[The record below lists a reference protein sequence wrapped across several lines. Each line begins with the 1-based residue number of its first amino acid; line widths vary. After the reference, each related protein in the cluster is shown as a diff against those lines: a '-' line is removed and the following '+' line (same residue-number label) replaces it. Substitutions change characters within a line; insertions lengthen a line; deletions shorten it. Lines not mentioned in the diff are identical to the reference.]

1 MSEPEAN
8 DAAAQMRNRIIK
20 RAALEFHDGIYGTS
34 VLYLLCI
41 AMHVKCVILLDN
53 LICKV
58 FVNLTLNIFNPQCF
72 ASFLFFYLLI

>member
-34 VLYLLCI
+34 VLQS
-41 AMHVKCVILLDN
+41 N
-53 LICKV
+53 LSDLNFCYRID
-58 FVNLTLNIFNPQCF
+58 LTIPH
-72 ASFLFFYLLI
+72 FLIMVSDIYQWNCDFIQLYNFRF